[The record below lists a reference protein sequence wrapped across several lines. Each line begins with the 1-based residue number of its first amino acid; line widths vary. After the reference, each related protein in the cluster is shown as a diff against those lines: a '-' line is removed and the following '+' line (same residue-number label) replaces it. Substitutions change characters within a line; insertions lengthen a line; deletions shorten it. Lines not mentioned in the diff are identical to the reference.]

1 MEHGGFTM
9 AESKSILD
17 TLLSGSSIGALSEL
31 TGAGNDQVR
40 KVLAQAVPTLIGGM
54 KSNASSKEGEESLA
68 SALSAHAKDDTSDVA
83 SFLKNADL
91 QDGEKILSHILG
103 GQKPTVESGIARK
116 AGVSKNQT
124 ATILSAAAPLL
135 LSLLGSKKEED
146 EKESNS
152 GGLGGLLGS
161 LLGGGGSGND
171 GFGLD
176 DVASML
182 LGGGNDDK
190 DEKEESGGGLGDM
203 LMGGLGSLLGL
214 GGSDEKEKKPATK
227 KPSTKKKTTTKKT
240 TAKTTSKKPAAVK
253 KPSTTAAKR
262 PTIRRKIP

>member
-1 MEHGGFTM
+1 M
-9 AESKSILD
+9 AGSKSILD
-17 TLLSGSSIGALSEL
+17 TLLSGSSVGALSEL
-31 TGAGNDQVR
+31 TGAGGDQVQQ
-40 KVLAQAVPTLIGGM
+40 VLSQALPTLIGGM
-54 KSNASSKEGEESLA
+54 KNNASSKDGEESLA
-68 SALSAHAKDDTSDVA
+68 SALSAHAKDDTSDIA

-91 QDGEKILSHILG
+91 SDGDKILSHILG
-103 GQKPTVESGIARK
+103 GQKPSVESGIAKK
-116 AGVSKNQT
+116 AGVSKDQT

-161 LLGGGGSGND
+161 LLGGGSGND

-182 LGGGNDDK
+182 LGGGNEDK
-190 DEKEESGGGLGDM
+190 EEKEESGGGLGDM
-203 LMGGLGSLLGL
+203 LMGGLGSLLGF
-214 GGSDEKEKKPATK
+214 GGSDEKEKKPAAK
-227 KPSTKKKTTTKKT
+227 KPSTKKKTTAKKT
-240 TAKTTSKKPAAVK
+240 SAKTTSKKPTAVK